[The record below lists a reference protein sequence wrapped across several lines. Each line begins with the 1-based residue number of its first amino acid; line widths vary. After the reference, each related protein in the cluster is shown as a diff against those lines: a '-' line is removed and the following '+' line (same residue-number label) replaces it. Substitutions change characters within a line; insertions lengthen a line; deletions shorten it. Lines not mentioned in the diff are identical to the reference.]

1 MLLNQDPNYNI
12 DKIFKIFRTFSFILD
27 KFVKN
32 KKIFNKKQMK
42 NILHKPNSLFYKK
55 LNKKKNK

>member
-12 DKIFKIFRTFSFILD
+12 EKIFKIFRTFSFILD

-42 NILHKPNSLFYKK
+42 NTLHKPNSIFYNK